1 MPGQYPGKYCIINL
15 TSGEIETVI
24 PDQALY
30 RAYLGGY
37 GLGAAVIMERQR
49 PGVDALSPESYLGFC
64 SGMLTGSKAFFSGRF
79 MVVAKSPL
87 TGGWGDANAGGYFSQ
102 ELKRTGYDAVF
113 FTGKAEN
120 PVWVSIIDGNI
131 EIRDASGVWGDD
143 AIETGEK
150 IKRHLGDQRV
160 QVASIGVSGEK
171 ISLISGIVTDDGRI
185 AARSGLGSVM
195 GSKKLK
201 AVAVRGKQKVHVEH
215 PDRIKEINR
224 GFLKEFR
231 KSTILD
237 RITVRYINQIARII
251 AYTGIS
257 IPAKPPLLREIYKRY
272 GTAGLTAYS
281 ALTGDMPIKN
291 WGGVGYAD
299 FSFKSSKKISD
310 ENVLNYQKKRY
321 ACQNCPLGCGGIIHI
336 RKGRY
341 KGKEGYKPEYE
352 TLAAFGG
359 LILQDDLDTI
369 VEINEMCN
377 RAGIDTI
384 STGECVAFAIEC
396 FENGIIDEKMTGGLG
411 LGWGK
416 TEEVINLV
424 DMIIQREG
432 FGDLLA
438 DGVSRASQKIGMG
451 SEKFALHVGGQE
463 LPMHDS
469 RLDQGFAISYQC
481 EPTPGRHTISANV
494 YATLFAVD
502 KTFPGA
508 ALMVRNVKGRQSK
521 NVQRY
526 IAGSFYMQLVNCSG
540 LCLFGALTSSL
551 PVVEYLNALT
561 GWDLSNDEYLKIGER
576 ILNLRKAFNVREGV
590 KIEQCK
596 LPDRALGLP
605 PLSKGPLKGI
615 TIDIDR
621 LQKEF
626 FETLG
631 WSPLTGGP
639 TKEKMDELGIKM
651 SAAKCED

>member
-15 TSGEIETVI
+15 TSGKIETVI

-30 RAYLGGY
+30 RAYLCGY

-87 TGGWGDANAGGYFSQ
+87 TGGWGDANAGGYFSR
-102 ELKRTGYDAVF
+102 ELKRSGYDAVF
-113 FTGKAEN
+113 FTGKAEK
-120 PVWVSIIDGNI
+120 PVWVSIIHGKI
-131 EIRDASGVWGDD
+131 EIRDASGIWGED
-143 AIETGEK
+143 AIETGEE
-150 IKRHLGDQRV
+150 IKRQLDDQHV

-215 PDRIKEINR
+215 PDRIKEINQR
-224 GFLKEFR
+224 FLKEFR
-231 KSTILD
+231 KSKVLD
-237 RITVRYINQIARII
+237 RITVRYINQISRII

-257 IPAKPPLLREIYKRY
+257 IPAKPSLLREIYKRY
-272 GTAGLTAYS
+272 GTSGLTAYS

-291 WGGVGYAD
+291 WRGVGYAD
-299 FSFKSSKKISD
+299 FSFESSKKISD

-321 ACQNCPLGCGGIIHI
+321 ACQGCPLGCGGIIHI

-341 KGKEGYKPEYE
+341 KDKEGCKPEYE

-359 LILQDDLDTI
+359 LILQDDLDAI

-416 TEEVINLV
+416 TEEVISLV
-424 DMIIQREG
+424 DMIIQRKG
-432 FGDLLA
+432 LGDLLA
-438 DGVSRASQKIGMG
+438 DGVSRAARKIGMG
-451 SEKFALHVGGQE
+451 SEKFALHAGGQE

-481 EPTPGRHTISANV
+481 EPTPGRHTISSNA
-494 YATLFAVD
+494 YGSLFSVD
-502 KTFPGA
+502 KKFPGA
-508 ALMVRNVKGRQSK
+508 ALMVKNVKGRQSK
-521 NVQRY
+521 NIQRY

-576 ILNLRKAFNVREGV
+576 ILCLRKAFNVREGV

-615 TIDIDR
+615 TVDIGR

-631 WSPLTGGP
+631 WNPLTGGP
-639 TKEKMDELGIKM
+639 TKQKMDELGIKM
-651 SAAKCED
+651 SAAKYED